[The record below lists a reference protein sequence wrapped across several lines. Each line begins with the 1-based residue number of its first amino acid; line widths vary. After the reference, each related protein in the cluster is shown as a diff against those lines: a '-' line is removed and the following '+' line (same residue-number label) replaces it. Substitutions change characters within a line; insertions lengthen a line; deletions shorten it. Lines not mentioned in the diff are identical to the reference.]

1 MLGPVPDLH
10 LKAGFRQFSASP
22 SRNREPW
29 WVRDS
34 LSLQQNGKKG
44 TRWRST
50 CPRVHPSKDPT
61 NIQLCANKR
70 RVGELVWCQ
79 WCNPGSHRKR
89 DWNMMR
95 LNSPSLTFLF
105 LYYIIYIIYTVLF
118 YSQILDKCDHPKLSK
133 PLVYLHSKFPVT
145 TWTSNFCRSILCSRR
160 RSQNIFKKAFPG
172 NEARPPTYQISQKR
186 TQKHL
191 TLV

>member
-1 MLGPVPDLH
+1 MAHKGLSGQTLLLWESWVCTVQKRNHVVPCHCMLGPVPDLH

-95 LNSPSLTFLF
+95 LNSPSLTFVSI
-105 LYYIIYIIYTVLF
+105 LYHIYCSVLF
-118 YSQILDKCDHPKLSK
+118 TNP
-133 PLVYLHSKFPVT
+133 
-145 TWTSNFCRSILCSRR
+145 R
-160 RSQNIFKKAFPG
+160 
-172 NEARPPTYQISQKR
+172 
-186 TQKHL
+186 
-191 TLV
+191 